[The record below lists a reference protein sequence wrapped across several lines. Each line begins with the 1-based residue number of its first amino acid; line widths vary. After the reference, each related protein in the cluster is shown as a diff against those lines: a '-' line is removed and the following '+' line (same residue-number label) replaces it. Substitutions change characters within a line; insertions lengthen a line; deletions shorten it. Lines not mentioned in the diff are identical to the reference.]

1 MTPRLLDQSTAQA
14 DSDVAGEDVSP
25 VKPDRAIP
33 TPSPKLGPAL
43 VTKHPR
49 VIMACVMM
57 ATMMQMVDTT
67 IANVAL
73 PHMQASFSA
82 ALDQIS
88 WVLTS
93 YILATA
99 IATPLIGWLS
109 SRFGRKHV
117 FLAGIAGFTIASMM
131 CGWAQNLE
139 QMVVFRL
146 LQGALGAMLGPLSQS
161 IMFDLSPPGQ
171 QIQSMAVWSIGT
183 ILGPL
188 VAPALGGWLTDEY
201 SWRWCFFVNAPVGV
215 LAFAGLVTFLPE
227 DRRQHGIGFD
237 FFGFGMLSVA
247 VGSLQLLLDRGQQL
261 DWLNSNEIL
270 IEAGLAFSGL
280 WMFAVHSA
288 TAEKPF
294 FSARLVGDR
303 VFVSSVSIAF
313 VTFALM
319 FSSTALMPQLLQNLL
334 GYPVFTA
341 GMLSMPRGLGSILG
355 SMMVPRLSRYVDRR
369 IIMLTGMGLVSLSM
383 WQMLGFSLNMDRR
396 LIISTGFIQGIGV
409 MMTFIPLNVHL
420 FASLP
425 VSLRTEAMGLFSLVR
440 SLAGSIGISIGTTM
454 LARNIQVAHS
464 DIATHAT
471 IFNRALNHP
480 GAGGLWNLH
489 NRLGLAALNAQ
500 INRQA
505 AMIAYIDDFKLFLIA
520 MIASAPLLLLLR
532 SSHRPELPPD
542 PELVTPME

>member
-1 MTPRLLDQSTAQA
+1 MAAPQSGTVIAQA
-14 DSDVAGEDVSP
+14 DGSASIGKDSREHKAP
-25 VKPDRAIP
+25 A
-33 TPSPKLGPAL
+33 KLEVGPAL

-49 VIMACVMM
+49 IIMGAVMM

-99 IATPLIGWLS
+99 ISTPTIGWLS

-117 FLAGIAGFTIASMM
+117 YLASIAGFTAASML
-131 CGWAQNLE
+131 CGWAQSLE
-139 QMVVFRL
+139 QMVLFRL

-161 IMFDLSPPGQ
+161 IMFDLAPPGQ
-171 QIQSMAVWSIGT
+171 QMKSMAVWSIGT

-188 VAPALGGWLTDEY
+188 VAPALGGYLTDEY

-227 DRRQHGIGFD
+227 DRHQRGISFD
-237 FFGFGMLSVA
+237 FFGFGMLAVA
-247 VGSLQLLLDRGQQL
+247 IGSLQLMLDRGQQL
-261 DWLNSNEIL
+261 DWLNSTEIL
-270 IEAGLAFSGL
+270 VEAGLTFLGL
-280 WMFAVHSA
+280 WMFCVHSA
-288 TAEKPF
+288 TTEKPF
-294 FSARLVGDR
+294 FSAHLLSDR
-303 VFVSSVSIAF
+303 TFLSSIFIAF

-334 GYPVFTA
+334 GYPVFQA
-341 GMLSMPRGLGSILG
+341 GMLSMPRGFGSILG
-355 SMMVPRLSRYVDRR
+355 SLLVPRLSQYVDRR
-369 IIMLTGMGLVSLSM
+369 IIMLTGMGFVSLSM
-383 WQMLGFSLNMDRR
+383 WQMLGFSLQMDQR
-396 LIISTGFIQGIGV
+396 LVIVSGFIQGFGV
-409 MMTFIPLNVHL
+409 MLTFIPLNVHL

-425 VSLRTEAMGLFSLVR
+425 IALRTEAMGLFSLVR

-464 DIATHAT
+464 DLASHAT
-471 IFNRALNHP
+471 MFNHMLT
-480 GAGGLWNLH
+480 GFWNLH
-489 NRLGLAALNAQ
+489 SRLGLAALDAE

-505 AMIAYIDDFKLFLIA
+505 AMVAYIDDFKLFLIA
-520 MIASAPLLLLLR
+520 MIAAAPLLLLLKTANQPSR
-532 SSHRPELPPD
+532 SMEPIAPPV
-542 PELVTPME
+542 E

>member
-1 MTPRLLDQSTAQA
+1 MAARSTSPALVQAGDDDTVDEAPRAQPA
-14 DSDVAGEDVSP
+14 LSQAAP
-25 VKPDRAIP
+25 
-33 TPSPKLGPAL
+33 GPAL

-49 VIMACVMM
+49 VIMGGVMM
-57 ATMMQMVDTT
+57 ATMMQMVDAT

-117 FLAGIAGFTIASMM
+117 FLASIAGFTAASIM

-139 QMVVFRL
+139 QMVLFRL
-146 LQGALGAMLGPLSQS
+146 LQGALGAMLAPLSQS
-161 IMFDLSPPGQ
+161 IMFDLAPPGQ
-171 QIQSMAVWSIGT
+171 QMRAMAVWSMGAV
-183 ILGPL
+183 LGPL

-201 SWRWCFFVNAPVGV
+201 SWRWCFFINAPVGI
-215 LAFAGLVTFLPE
+215 LAFAGLATFLPE
-227 DRRQHGIGFD
+227 DRHQRGIAFD
-237 FFGFGMLSVA
+237 FFGFGMLAVA

-270 IEAGLAFSGL
+270 IEGGLSFAGV
-280 WMFAVHSA
+280 WMFGVHSA

-294 FSARLVGDR
+294 FSARLFRDRSFVGSI
-303 VFVSSVSIAF
+303 FIAF
-313 VTFALM
+313 ATFALM

-334 GYPVFTA
+334 GYPVFAA
-341 GMLSMPRGLGSILG
+341 GMLSMPRAIGSILG
-355 SMMVPRLSRYVDRR
+355 SFTVPRLSRHIDRR
-369 IIMLTGMGLVSLSM
+369 IIMLVGMGFVSLSM
-383 WQMLGFSLNMDRR
+383 WQMLGFSLQMDRQ
-396 LIISTGFIQGIGV
+396 LVIWSGFIQGFGV
-409 MMTFIPLNVHL
+409 MLTFIPLNVHL
-420 FASLP
+420 FSSLP
-425 VSLRTEAMGLFSLVR
+425 VSLRTEAMGFFALIR
-440 SLAGSIGISIGTTM
+440 SLAGSIGISIATTV

-464 DIATHAT
+464 DLAAHAT
-471 IFNRALNHP
+471 MFNPMLNP
-480 GAGGLWNLH
+480 SGLGGLWNLH
-489 NRLGLAALNAQ
+489 TKLGLAALDAE

-520 MIASAPLLLLLR
+520 MIAAAPLLLLLKSGNQLQR
-532 SSHRPELPPD
+532 SAEPGHAPPV
-542 PELVTPME
+542 E

>member
-1 MTPRLLDQSTAQA
+1 MVARSSGPAISARQA
-14 DSDVAGEDVSP
+14 
-25 VKPDRAIP
+25 
-33 TPSPKLGPAL
+33 TPSGRRGSPREQAVRSSTQAPGPAL

-49 VIMACVMM
+49 VIMGAVMM
-57 ATMMQMVDTT
+57 ATMMQMVDST

-117 FLAGIAGFTIASMM
+117 FLASIAGFTAASMM
-131 CGWAQNLE
+131 CGWAQSLE

-171 QIQSMAVWSIGT
+171 QMQSMAVWSIGT

-201 SWRWCFFVNAPVGV
+201 SWRWCFFVNAPVGI
-215 LAFAGLVTFLPE
+215 LAFAGLATFLPE
-227 DRRQHGIGFD
+227 DRHQRGISFD
-237 FFGFGMLSVA
+237 FFGFGMLAVA
-247 VGSLQLLLDRGQQL
+247 IGSLQLLLDRGQQL

-270 IEAGLAFSGL
+270 IEAGLTFLGL
-280 WMFAVHSA
+280 WLFGVHSA
-288 TAEKPF
+288 TAAKPF
-294 FSARLVGDR
+294 FSARLFSDR
-303 VFVSSVSIAF
+303 TFLSSIFIAF
-313 VTFALM
+313 ITFALM

-334 GYPVFTA
+334 GYPVFAA
-341 GMLSMPRGLGSILG
+341 GMLSMPRGFGSILG
-355 SMMVPRLSRYVDRR
+355 SLMVPRLSRYIDRR
-369 IIMLTGMGLVSLSM
+369 IIMLTGMGFVCLSM
-383 WQMLGFSLNMDRR
+383 WQMLGFSLHMDDQ
-396 LIISTGFIQGIGV
+396 LVIWSGFIQGFGV
-409 MMTFIPLNVHL
+409 MLTFIPLNVHL
-420 FASLP
+420 FSSLP
-425 VSLRTEAMGLFSLVR
+425 VSLRTEAMGFFALVR

-464 DIATHAT
+464 DLAAHAT
-471 IFNRALNHP
+471 VFNRVLNHSTL
-480 GAGGLWNLH
+480 GGFWNLH
-489 NRLGLAALNAQ
+489 TRVGLAALDAE

-505 AMIAYIDDFKLFLIA
+505 AMVAYIDDFKLFLIA
-520 MIASAPLLLLLR
+520 MIAAAPLLLLLKTGSQLQR
-532 SSHRPELPPD
+532 SSEPSLAPPV
-542 PELVTPME
+542 E

>member
-1 MTPRLLDQSTAQA
+1 MAALSSGPAIAEAGARASDNVTVEEGPVQSNL
-14 DSDVAGEDVSP
+14 
-25 VKPDRAIP
+25 AI
-33 TPSPKLGPAL
+33 GPAL

-49 VIMACVMM
+49 VIMGAVMM

-117 FLAGIAGFTIASMM
+117 FLASIAGFTAASMM

-139 QMVVFRL
+139 QMVMFRL

-161 IMFDLSPPGQ
+161 IMFDLAPPGQ

-201 SWRWCFFVNAPVGV
+201 SWRWCFFVNAPVGL
-215 LAFAGLVTFLPE
+215 LAFAGLATFLPE
-227 DRRQHGIGFD
+227 DRHERGISFD
-237 FFGFGMLSVA
+237 FFGFGMLAVA

-261 DWLNSNEIL
+261 DWLNSTEIL
-270 IEAGLAFSGL
+270 IEAGLTFSGL
-280 WMFAVHSA
+280 WMFGVHSA
-288 TAEKPF
+288 MAEKPF
-294 FSARLVGDR
+294 FSARLLGDR
-303 VFVSSVSIAF
+303 TFLSSIFIAF
-313 VTFALM
+313 ITFALM

-341 GMLSMPRGLGSILG
+341 GMLSMPRGFGSILG
-355 SMMVPRLSRYVDRR
+355 SLMVPRLSRHIDRR
-369 IIMLTGMGLVSLSM
+369 IIMLAGMGFVSLSM
-383 WQMLGFSLNMDRR
+383 WQMLGFSLHMDEQ
-396 LIISTGFIQGIGV
+396 LVIWSGFIQGFGV
-409 MMTFIPLNVHL
+409 MLTFIPLNVHL
-420 FASLP
+420 FSSLP

-454 LARNIQVAHS
+454 LARNIQVARS
-464 DIATHAT
+464 DLVAHAT
-471 IFNRALNHP
+471 MFNRLLSQS
-480 GAGGLWNLH
+480 GLGGFWNLH
-489 NRLGLAALNAQ
+489 TKVGLAALDAE

-505 AMIAYIDDFKLFLIA
+505 AMVAYIDDFKLFLIA
-520 MIASAPLLLLLR
+520 MIAAAPLLLLLKTGSQLQR
-532 SSHRPELPPD
+532 SPEPLAPPV
-542 PELVTPME
+542 E

>member
-1 MTPRLLDQSTAQA
+1 MTVAE
-14 DSDVAGEDVSP
+14 DSREGP
-25 VKPDRAIP
+25 VRSNLAA
-33 TPSPKLGPAL
+33 GPAL

-49 VIMACVMM
+49 VIMGAVMM
-57 ATMMQMVDTT
+57 STMMQMVDTT

-73 PHMQASFSA
+73 PHMRASFSA

-117 FLAGIAGFTIASMM
+117 FLVSIAGFTAASML

-139 QMVVFRL
+139 QMVMFRV

-161 IMFDLSPPGQ
+161 VMFDLSPPGQ
-171 QIQSMAVWSIGT
+171 QMQSMAVWSIGT

-201 SWRWCFFVNAPVGV
+201 SWRWCFFVNAPVG
-215 LAFAGLVTFLPE
+215 LLSFAGLATFLPE
-227 DRRQHGIGFD
+227 DRKQRGISFD
-237 FFGFGMLSVA
+237 FFGFGMLAVA

-261 DWLNSNEIL
+261 DWLNSTEIL
-270 IEAGLAFSGL
+270 IEAGLTFLGL
-280 WMFAVHSA
+280 WMFAVHSTT
-288 TAEKPF
+288 TAKPF
-294 FSARLVGDR
+294 FTPHLFSDR
-303 VFVSSVSIAF
+303 TFLSSLLIAF
-313 VTFALM
+313 ITFALM

-334 GYPVFTA
+334 GYPVFAA
-341 GMLSMPRGLGSILG
+341 GMLSMPRGFGSILG
-355 SMMVPRLSRYVDRR
+355 SLTVPRLSRYIDRR
-369 IIMLTGMGLVSLSM
+369 IIMLTGMGFVSLSM
-383 WQMLGFSLNMDRR
+383 WQMLGFSLYMDKQ
-396 LIISTGFIQGIGV
+396 LVIWSGVIQGFGV
-409 MMTFIPLNVHL
+409 MLTFIPLNVHL
-420 FASLP
+420 FSSLP

-464 DIATHAT
+464 DLAAHAT
-471 IFNRALNHP
+471 MFNRMLNHS
-480 GAGGLWNLH
+480 GLAGFWNLH
-489 NRLGLAALNAQ
+489 TKVGLAALDAE

-505 AMIAYIDDFKLFLIA
+505 AMVAYIDDFKLFLIA
-520 MIASAPLLLLLR
+520 MVAAAPLLLLLKPG
-532 SSHRPELPPD
+532 SQFQRPSEASLAPPV
-542 PELVTPME
+542 E

>member
-1 MTPRLLDQSTAQA
+1 MVARSSGPEIAEA
-14 DSDVAGEDVSP
+14 SDTVTVEEARRGYS
-25 VKPDRAIP
+25 A
-33 TPSPKLGPAL
+33 PSNLAVGPAL

-49 VIMACVMM
+49 IVMGAVMM

-117 FLAGIAGFTIASMM
+117 FLASIAGFTAASMM

-161 IMFDLSPPGQ
+161 VMFDLAPPGQ
-171 QIQSMAVWSIGT
+171 QMRSMAVWSIGT

-188 VAPALGGWLTDEY
+188 VAPALGGYLTDEY
-201 SWRWCFFVNAPVGV
+201 SWRWCFFVNAPVGI
-215 LAFAGLVTFLPE
+215 LAFAGLATFLPE
-227 DRRQHGIGFD
+227 DRHQRGISFD
-237 FFGFGMLSVA
+237 FFGFGMLAVA
-247 VGSLQLLLDRGQQL
+247 IGALQLLLDRGQQL

-270 IEAGLAFSGL
+270 IEAGLTFSGL

-288 TAEKPF
+288 MAEKPF
-294 FSARLVGDR
+294 FSARLFSDR
-303 VFVSSVSIAF
+303 TFLSSIFIAF
-313 VTFALM
+313 ITFALM
-319 FSSTALMPQLLQNLL
+319 FSSTALMPQMLQSLL

-341 GMLSMPRGLGSILG
+341 GMLSMPRGFGSILG
-355 SMMVPRLSRYVDRR
+355 SLIVPRLSQYIDRR
-369 IIMLTGMGLVSLSM
+369 IIMLTGMGFVCLSM
-383 WQMLGFSLNMDRR
+383 WQMLGFSLHMDER
-396 LIISTGFIQGIGV
+396 LVIWSGFIQGFGV
-409 MMTFIPLNVHL
+409 MLTFIPLNVHL
-420 FASLP
+420 FSSLP
-425 VSLRTEAMGLFSLVR
+425 VSLRTEAMGFFALVR

-464 DIATHAT
+464 DLATHAT
-471 IFNRALNHP
+471 LFNRLLAHSEL
-480 GAGGLWNLH
+480 GGFWNLH
-489 NRLGLAALNAQ
+489 SRVGLAALDAE

-520 MIASAPLLLLLR
+520 MIAAAPLLLLLKTGSQLPR
-532 SSHRPELPPD
+532 SSEPLAPPV
-542 PELVTPME
+542 E